1 MVPTTFTNFQICFS
15 KRSDTPLYGQG
26 KLNAYCNTCTQ
37 INGDFRTRC
46 EFNVLQCVGICFFT
60 LIGQMILYVCL
71 CLCCMRESERKSLQN
86 HWEQRN
92 ERKKRKKERMN
103 EWKEKPNQNDNGVFV
118 LWKCCVRVSCG
129 DVIIILM
136 MIWSTNRHWP
146 CVGRAFVVC
155 RL

>member
-1 MVPTTFTNFQICFS
+1 MVRTTFTNFQICFS

-26 KLNAYCNTCTQ
+26 KLNAYWNTCTQ

-46 EFNVLQCVGICFFT
+46 EFNVLQCVGICVFT

-86 HWEQRN
+86 NWEQRHEQTKERKKEKKN
-92 ERKKRKKERMN
+92 ERK
-103 EWKEKPNQNDNGVFV
+103 NQIKTTTVCLHSENAVY
-118 LWKCCVRVSCG
+118 VSCG